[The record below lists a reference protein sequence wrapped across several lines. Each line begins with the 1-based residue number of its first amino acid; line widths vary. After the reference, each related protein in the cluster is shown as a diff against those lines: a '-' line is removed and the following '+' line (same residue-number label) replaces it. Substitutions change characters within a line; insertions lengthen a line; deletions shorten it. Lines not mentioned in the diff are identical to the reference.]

1 MKSYRNF
8 LYLLFLI
15 YSQCC
20 FAQSQNINSIL
31 DLTLSYRGLSREDIT
46 IPIDTSDKVNTNQCK
61 LILPIVYNLMKDPLS
76 SMPFLDTCMN
86 YKNQPLEQ
94 LVYTMFKDINYY
106 SVNMDQD
113 YQFTTNLSELTDII
127 AKRIKIS

>member
-1 MKSYRNF
+1 
-8 LYLLFLI
+8 
-15 YSQCC
+15 
-20 FAQSQNINSIL
+20 
-31 DLTLSYRGLSREDIT
+31 
-46 IPIDTSDKVNTNQCK
+46 
-61 LILPIVYNLMKDPLS
+61 MKDPLS

-127 AKRIKIS
+127 AKRIKISHENENRLLMSFTGEEIKYLQANMFSLFVNSDQDAPENFDIYKLDAAEDSSNAVSKRTMDILSKADTILI